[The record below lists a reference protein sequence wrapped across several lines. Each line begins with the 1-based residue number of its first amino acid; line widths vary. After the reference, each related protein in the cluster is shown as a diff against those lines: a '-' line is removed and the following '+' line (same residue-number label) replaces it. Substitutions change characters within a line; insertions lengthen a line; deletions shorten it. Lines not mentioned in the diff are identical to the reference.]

1 MTAAAR
7 PPNSAHLKCFTF
19 NPFGR
24 EVSVGSI
31 DFSAIFSTMLLLHL
45 GRKHSDLKL
54 PQETDKH
61 RAGLQ
66 TGQVSVSLSWHSLVE
81 IIELQ
86 RFHHGA
92 SRMHGWV
99 PRLLFGSKRPD
110 KQLVIAVNLSSVPRA
125 RTLVPDPPT
134 QLATEPWRLFLALIP
149 SQLGAG
155 FALAR
160 EVSSRLLG
168 PELEKML

>member
-1 MTAAAR
+1 MAAAAR

-24 EVSVGSI
+24 EDLVGSI
-31 DFSAIFSTMLLLHL
+31 DFSAIFSKMLLLHL

-66 TGQVSVSLSWHSLVE
+66 TEQVSVSLSWHSLVK
-81 IIELQ
+81 IVELQ
-86 RFHHGA
+86 RFHQGA
-92 SRMHGWV
+92 SLRHGWM
-99 PRLLFGSKRPD
+99 PRLLFGNKRPD
-110 KQLVIAVNLSSVPRA
+110 KQLVIAVNLSSVPGA
-125 RTLVPDPPT
+125 LTLVPDPPT
-134 QLATEPWRLFLALIP
+134 QLATEPWRLFLALFP
-149 SQLGAG
+149 SHLGAG